1 MTTSENIPERPP
13 EENQDT
19 ARLVEELEVVKKE
32 AEVHLNKLLYLRA
45 DFENFKKR
53 NQKEREV
60 LIKFANEALLRELLP
75 IVDNLERAMKYAD
88 VDKVKNSGLL
98 TGIQLM
104 HTEILKIFSKF
115 GVEPLSSKGEVFDPH
130 FHEAVGQE
138 EREDVEENIIIEECQ
153 KGYKYHDK
161 VLRPSH
167 VIVAKKRDKSGPCER
182 EEEGTCQKS

>member
-1 MTTSENIPERPP
+1 MTASENIPERPA
-13 EENQDT
+13 EESQDAT
-19 ARLVEELEVVKKE
+19 RLAEELEVVKKE
-32 AEVHLNKLLYLRA
+32 AEGHLNKLLYLRA

-60 LIKFANEALLRELLP
+60 LIKFANEALFRELLP
-75 IVDNLERAMKYAD
+75 IVDNLERAVKYTDAD
-88 VDKVKNSGLL
+88 KAQNSGLL
-98 TGIQLM
+98 EGIQLM
-104 HTEILKIFSKF
+104 HAQILKIFSKF
-115 GVEPLSSKGEVFDPH
+115 GVEPLTSMGEVFDPH
-130 FHEAVGQE
+130 FHEALGQE

-182 EEEGTCQKS
+182 EEGSCQKS